1 MRPHKIL
8 SAAIAA
14 VAITLGSCSN
24 IDEDERLIEV
34 DTPQANRAV
43 LIEDFTGQWCPN
55 CPNASDEIESLTQT
69 YGSDK
74 IIAVAIHCG
83 PQGFQGGTDDMPGL
97 KTDLCQ
103 EYYDRFGIEYQPQG
117 KVDRGGNQAYTDWA
131 SSVRSEL
138 QKPALIDIN
147 VENSYASD
155 TRKLSIKVDME
166 SIKGIDNVSGKL
178 QVWLIEDNIRSIQ
191 VMPDG
196 SYNNNY
202 THQHVLR
209 DAVNG
214 TWGEAFTMEEGTK
227 VEKEY
232 EYDIPSNWKAENIH
246 VVSFTYDNG
255 GVQNVVKQ
263 PIIGIPA
270 E

>member
-83 PQGFQGGTDDMPGL
+83 AQRLQGGTDDMPGL

-117 KVDRGGNQAYTDWA
+117 KVDRGGSQAYTDWYPASAADCRSQPLSTSMWRTAMQATHA
-131 SSVRSEL
+131 SS
-138 QKPALIDIN
+138 
-147 VENSYASD
+147 ASRL
-155 TRKLSIKVDME
+155 T
-166 SIKGIDNVSGKL
+166 
-178 QVWLIEDNIRSIQ
+178 
-191 VMPDG
+191 
-196 SYNNNY
+196 
-202 THQHVLR
+202 
-209 DAVNG
+209 
-214 TWGEAFTMEEGTK
+214 
-227 VEKEY
+227 
-232 EYDIPSNWKAENIH
+232 WKA
-246 VVSFTYDNG
+246 SKALTT
-255 GVQNVVKQ
+255 
-263 PIIGIPA
+263 
-270 E
+270 